1 LNPSASLFPA
11 AECVKF
17 GTELMAGLCTLV
29 CRTEENLE
37 NDSKGKK
44 LTRRVPIRNGGAVAG
59 VCCNPQRNMHIGTRA
74 HIQHLQLNIVCARK
88 LIY

>member
-1 LNPSASLFPA
+1 M
-11 AECVKF
+11 KF

-29 CRTEENLE
+29 CRNEENHQ
-37 NDSKGKK
+37 NVIKGKT

-74 HIQHLQLNIVCARK
+74 RILLLQLNIACARQ
-88 LIY
+88 LIYLTEFWYK